1 MNKKEITLFS
11 LGSVI
16 SMDRSLDSRVDSTTL
31 LPSSTGAAAD
41 EFEEVDLRLTATLAT
56 LLVFS
61 RCAWRAVPSFRHFSE
76 Q

>member
-1 MNKKEITLFS
+1 MNKNYTLFS
-11 LGSVI
+11 LGSVV
-16 SMDRSLDSRVDSTTL
+16 SVDRSLDSKVDSTTL

-56 LLVFS
+56 LLVIFS